1 VYHFINERKV
11 RILEFQGIF
20 EKTVMNKGA
29 LGILK
34 FALSREIE
42 GMKFYQEKVK
52 AVKDPDVKEVLEQ
65 LSEMEN
71 GHVDY
76 VKKLIENV
84 EKGNSILEVKAPE
97 QNPDFFKK
105 RETKEIV
112 GGKVDEIASELSILR
127 MAYLIEDDFMH
138 FYGDSV
144 EKIEDVDAKNVFK
157 MLSSWEKA
165 HRDMLHSLYEEISK
179 QYWDEMGFT
188 PLF

>member
-1 VYHFINERKV
+1 
-11 RILEFQGIF
+11 
-20 EKTVMNKGA
+20 MDKGT

-52 AVKDPDVKEVLEQ
+52 AVKDPEVKAVLEQ

-71 GHVDY
+71 GHVKY
-76 VKKLIENV
+76 VKKMIDNV
-84 EKGNSILEVKAPE
+84 ENGDSISEVKVPE
-97 QNPDFFKK
+97 QNLDFFKK

-112 GGKVDEIASELSILR
+112 GGKVDEMASELSILR

-138 FYGDSV
+138 FYDDSAQ
-144 EKIEDVDAKNVFK
+144 KIDDNEAKKVLK
-157 MLSSWEKA
+157 TLSSWEKA
-165 HRDMLHSLYEEISK
+165 HRDMLHVLYEEMSK

>member
-1 VYHFINERKV
+1 MDD
-11 RILEFQGIF
+11 GI
-20 EKTVMNKGA
+20 

-52 AVKDPDVKEVLEQ
+52 SVKDPEVKEVLRQ

-71 GHVDY
+71 DHVNY
-76 VKKLIENV
+76 VRKLIENV
-84 EKGNSILEVKAPE
+84 EKGRSVSEVKAPD
-97 QNPDFFKK
+97 QNPEFFKK

-112 GGKVDEIASELSILR
+112 GGKIDEIASQLSILR

-138 FYGDSV
+138 FYGDSA
-144 EKIEDVDAKNVFK
+144 EKIEDIDAKNVFK

-165 HRDMLHSLYEEISK
+165 HRDILYSLYEEK
-179 QYWDEMGFT
+179 NKEYWDEMGFT

>member
-1 VYHFINERKV
+1 
-11 RILEFQGIF
+11 
-20 EKTVMNKGA
+20 MDKGVF
-29 LGILK
+29 GILK

-52 AVKDPDVKEVLEQ
+52 AVKNSDVKEVLEQ
-65 LSEMEN
+65 LSEMEE
-71 GHVDY
+71 GHVKY
-76 VKKLIENV
+76 VKKLVENV
-84 EKGNSILEVKAPE
+84 EKGSSISEVKVPE

-112 GGKVDEIASELSILR
+112 GGKVDDIVSELSILR

-138 FYGDSV
+138 FYSDSA
-144 EKIEDVDAKNVFK
+144 EKIDDSEAKKVLK
-157 MLSSWEKA
+157 MLSLWEKE
-165 HRDMLHSLYEEISK
+165 HRDMLHTLYEEISK